1 MKALLLFPG
10 EFVCDRT
17 GLKRDSDDRQILRMF
32 VNTLIWGAVGVAII
46 LMVLR

>member
-17 GLKRDSDDRQILRMF
+17 GLRRGSDDRQILRMF
-32 VNTLIWGAVGVAII
+32 VNNLVWGAVGVAVI
-46 LMVLR
+46 LMALR

>member
-10 EFVCDRT
+10 EFVCDRA
-17 GLKRDSDDRQILRMF
+17 GLKRDSDDRQILGMF